1 MSDYP
6 VISAVSATLKQL
18 LTANITQS
26 TDSQIKNVPIEL
38 LSPRELEDKNETLAV
53 SVWLYRVARMT
64 DMLNDPPQRV
74 APNLIAATPL
84 PLLLYYLVTPIA
96 SDPITRHALLGKAMQ
111 VLNDHAIL
119 RGADLQGIL
128 QGTTDQ
134 LRVALEALSLED
146 LSLVWDALS
155 EPYQL
160 SVSYMVQT
168 VTIDSALEPVMT
180 APVVQTQ
187 TKYTQILE
195 VV

>member
-6 VISAVSATLKQL
+6 VISAVSQTLKSL

-38 LSPRELEDKNETLAV
+38 LSPRELQDKNESLAV
-53 SVWLYRVARMT
+53 SVWLYRVARMS
-64 DMLNDPPQRV
+64 DMLNEPPQRV

-84 PLLLYYLVTPIA
+84 PLLLHYLVTPISGDA
-96 SDPITRHALLGKAMQ
+96 LTRHALMGKVLQ
-111 VLNDHAIL
+111 VLNDHSIV

-128 QGTTDQ
+128 QGATDQ

-160 SVSYMVQT
+160 SVSYVVQT
-168 VTIDSALEPVMT
+168 VSIDSALEPVNT
-180 APVVQTQ
+180 TPVLQKQTVYS
-187 TKYTQILE
+187 KILSMQ
-195 VV
+195 

>member
-6 VISAVSATLKQL
+6 VISAVSQTLKTL

-26 TDSQIKNVPIEL
+26 TDSQIKNIPIEL
-38 LSPRELEDKNETLAV
+38 LSPRELQDKNESLAV
-53 SVWLYRVARMT
+53 SVWLYRVARMS
-64 DMLNDPPQRV
+64 DMLNEPPQRV

-84 PLLLYYLVTPIA
+84 PLLLHYLVTPISGDA
-96 SDPITRHALLGKAMQ
+96 LTRHALLGKVLQ
-111 VLNDHAIL
+111 VLNDHAIV

-128 QGTTDQ
+128 QGASDQ

-160 SVSYMVQT
+160 SVSYVVQT
-168 VTIDSALEPVMT
+168 VSIDSALEPINT
-180 APVVQTQ
+180 TPVLQKQTVY
-187 TKYTQILE
+187 TKILSMQ
-195 VV
+195 

>member
-6 VISAVSATLKQL
+6 VISAVSQTLRTL
-18 LTANITQS
+18 LTSDITQS

-38 LSPRELEDKNETLAV
+38 LSPKEMQDNNETLGV
-53 SVWLYRVARMT
+53 SVWLYRVSRMG
-64 DMLNDPPQRV
+64 DLLNEPPQRIS
-74 APNLIAATPL
+74 PTQIARTPL
-84 PLLLYYLVTPIA
+84 PLLLYYLVTPV
-96 SDPITRHALLGKAMQ
+96 STDPLTRHALLGKVMQ

-134 LRVALEALSLED
+134 LRVVLETLSLED

-160 SVSYMVQT
+160 SVSYMVQM
-168 VTIDSALEPVMT
+168 VQIDSAMEPVQVS
-180 APVVQTQ
+180 PVLQRDAT
-187 TKYTQILE
+187 YTQILS
-195 VV
+195 VD

>member
-6 VISAVSATLKQL
+6 VISAVSQTLKSL

-26 TDSQIKNVPIEL
+26 TDSQIKTVPIEL
-38 LSPRELEDKNETLAV
+38 LSPRELQDKNESLAV
-53 SVWLYRVARMT
+53 SVWLYRVARMSE
-64 DMLNDPPQRV
+64 MLNEPPQRI

-84 PLLLYYLVTPIA
+84 PLLLHYLVTPVS
-96 SDPITRHALLGKAMQ
+96 SDALTRHALLGKALQ

-160 SVSYMVQT
+160 SVSYVVQT
-168 VTIDSALEPVMT
+168 VSIDSALEPVFT
-180 APVVQTQ
+180 GTVLEKNTR
-187 TKYTQILE
+187 YTQIVS

>member
-6 VISAVSATLKQL
+6 VISAVSQTLKSL

-26 TDSQIKNVPIEL
+26 TDSQVKNVPIEL
-38 LSPRELEDKNETLAV
+38 LSPRELQDKNESLAV
-53 SVWLYRVARMT
+53 SVWLYRVARMS
-64 DMLNDPPQRV
+64 DMLNEPPQRV

-84 PLLLYYLVTPIA
+84 PLLLHYLVTPISGDA
-96 SDPITRHALLGKAMQ
+96 LTRHALMGKVLQ
-111 VLNDHAIL
+111 VLNDHSIV

-128 QGTTDQ
+128 QGATDQ

-160 SVSYMVQT
+160 SVSYVVQT
-168 VTIDSALEPVMT
+168 VSIDSALEPVNT
-180 APVVQTQ
+180 TPVLQKQTVYS
-187 TKYTQILE
+187 KILSMQ
-195 VV
+195 

>member
-6 VISAVSATLKQL
+6 VISAVSQTLRIL
-18 LTANITQS
+18 LTTDITQS

-38 LSPRELEDKNETLAV
+38 LSPKEMQDNNETLGV
-53 SVWLYRVARMT
+53 SVWLYRVSRMG
-64 DMLNDPPQRV
+64 DLLNEPPQRIS
-74 APNLIAATPL
+74 PTQIARTPL
-84 PLLLYYLVTPIA
+84 PLLLYYLVTPV
-96 SDPITRHALLGKAMQ
+96 STDPLTRHALLGKVMQ

-134 LRVALEALSLED
+134 LRVVLETLSLED

-160 SVSYMVQT
+160 SVSYMVQM
-168 VTIDSALEPVMT
+168 VQIDSAMEPVQVS
-180 APVVQTQ
+180 PVLQRDAT
-187 TKYTQILE
+187 YTMILS
-195 VV
+195 VD

>member
-6 VISAVSATLKQL
+6 VISAVSQTLKAL

-38 LSPRELEDKNETLAV
+38 LSPRELQDKHESLAV
-53 SVWLYRVARMT
+53 SVWLYRVARMS
-64 DMLNDPPQRV
+64 DMLNEPPQRI

-84 PLLLYYLVTPIA
+84 PLLLHYLVTPISGDA
-96 SDPITRHALLGKAMQ
+96 LTRHALLGKVMQ
-111 VLNDHAIL
+111 VLNDHAIV

-128 QGTTDQ
+128 QGATDQ

-160 SVSYMVQT
+160 SVSYVVQT
-168 VTIDSALEPVMT
+168 VSIDSALEPVNKT
-180 APVVQTQ
+180 PVLQKQAVYS
-187 TKYTQILE
+187 KILSMQ
-195 VV
+195 

>member
-6 VISAVSATLKQL
+6 VISAVSQTLKSL

-38 LSPRELEDKNETLAV
+38 LSPRELQDKKESLAV
-53 SVWLYRVARMT
+53 SVWLYRVARMS
-64 DMLNDPPQRV
+64 DMLNEPPQRV

-84 PLLLYYLVTPIA
+84 PLLLHYLVTPISGDA
-96 SDPITRHALLGKAMQ
+96 LTRHALMGKVLQ
-111 VLNDHAIL
+111 VLNDHSIV

-128 QGTTDQ
+128 QGATDQ

-160 SVSYMVQT
+160 SVSYVVQT
-168 VTIDSALEPVMT
+168 VSIDSALEPVNT
-180 APVVQTQ
+180 TPVLQKQTVYS
-187 TKYTQILE
+187 KILSMQ
-195 VV
+195 

>member
-6 VISAVSATLKQL
+6 VISAVSQTLRTV

-38 LSPRELEDKNETLAV
+38 LSPREMQDNNEVLGV
-53 SVWLYRVARMT
+53 SVWLYRVTRMA
-64 DMLNDPPQRV
+64 DMLNEPPQRITATQIV
-74 APNLIAATPL
+74 RTPL
-84 PLLLYYLVTPIA
+84 SILLYYLVTPVA
-96 SDPITRHALLGKAMQ
+96 TDPLTRHALMGKVLQ
-111 VLNDHAIL
+111 VLNDHSIL

-134 LRVALEALSLED
+134 LRVVLETLSLED

-160 SVSYMVQT
+160 SVSYLVQ
-168 VTIDSALEPVMT
+168 VVCIDSALEPVHT
-180 APVVQTQ
+180 STVLEKN
-187 TKYTQILE
+187 TKYTQITS
-195 VV
+195 VA

>member
-6 VISAVSATLKQL
+6 VISAVSQTLKSL

-38 LSPRELEDKNETLAV
+38 LSPRELQDKNESLAV
-53 SVWLYRVARMT
+53 SVWLYRVARMS
-64 DMLNDPPQRV
+64 DMLNEPPQRV

-84 PLLLYYLVTPIA
+84 PLLLHYLVTPISGDA
-96 SDPITRHALLGKAMQ
+96 LTRHALMGKVLQ
-111 VLNDHAIL
+111 VLNDHSIV

-128 QGTTDQ
+128 QGATDQ

-160 SVSYMVQT
+160 SVSYVVQT
-168 VTIDSALEPVMT
+168 VSIDSALEPGNT
-180 APVVQTQ
+180 TPVLQKQTVYS
-187 TKYTQILE
+187 KILSMQ
-195 VV
+195 

>member
-6 VISAVSATLKQL
+6 VISAVSQTLRTV

-38 LSPRELEDKNETLAV
+38 LSPREMQDNNEVLGV
-53 SVWLYRVARMT
+53 SVWLYRVTRMA
-64 DMLNDPPQRV
+64 DMLNEPPQR
-74 APNLIAATPL
+74 ITATQIVRSPL
-84 PLLLYYLVTPIA
+84 PILLYYLVTPVA
-96 SDPITRHALLGKAMQ
+96 TDPLTRHALMGKVLQ
-111 VLNDHAIL
+111 VLNDHSIL

-134 LRVALEALSLED
+134 LRVVLETLSLED

-160 SVSYMVQT
+160 SVSYLVQ
-168 VTIDSALEPVMT
+168 VVCIDSALEPVHT
-180 APVVQTQ
+180 STVLEKNTQ
-187 TKYTQILE
+187 YTQITS
-195 VV
+195 VA

>member
-6 VISAVSATLKQL
+6 VISAVSQTLRTV

-38 LSPRELEDKNETLAV
+38 LSPREMQDNNEVLGV
-53 SVWLYRVARMT
+53 SVWLYRVTRMA
-64 DMLNDPPQRV
+64 DMLNEPPQRITATQIV
-74 APNLIAATPL
+74 RTPL
-84 PLLLYYLVTPIA
+84 PILLYYLVTPVA
-96 SDPITRHALLGKAMQ
+96 TDPLTRHALMGKVLQ
-111 VLNDHAIL
+111 VLNDHSIL

-134 LRVALEALSLED
+134 LRVVLETLSLED

-160 SVSYMVQT
+160 SVSYLVQ
-168 VTIDSALEPVMT
+168 VVCIDSALEPVHT
-180 APVVQTQ
+180 STVLEKNTQ
-187 TKYTQILE
+187 YTQITS
-195 VV
+195 VA

>member
-18 LTANITQS
+18 LTVNITQS
-26 TDSQIKNVPIEL
+26 SDSQIKNVPIEL
-38 LSPRELEDKNETLAV
+38 LSPRELEDKKESLAV
-53 SVWLYRVARMT
+53 SVWLYRVARMS
-64 DMLNDPPQRV
+64 DLLNEPPQRV

-96 SDPITRHALLGKAMQ
+96 GDPTTRHALLGKAMQ
-111 VLNDHAIL
+111 VLNDHSIV

-128 QGTTDQ
+128 QGTTEQ

-160 SVSYMVQT
+160 SVSYVVQP
-168 VTIDSALEPVMT
+168 VTIDSALEPLMV
-180 APVVQTQ
+180 APVIEKRS
-187 TKYTQILE
+187 KYLQIVGE
-195 VV
+195 

>member
-6 VISAVSATLKQL
+6 VISAVSQTLKTL

-26 TDSQIKNVPIEL
+26 TDSQIKNIPIEL
-38 LSPRELEDKNETLAV
+38 LSPRELQDKNESLAV
-53 SVWLYRVARMT
+53 SVWLYRVARMS
-64 DMLNDPPQRV
+64 DMLNEPPQRI

-84 PLLLYYLVTPIA
+84 PLLLHYLVTPISGDA
-96 SDPITRHALLGKAMQ
+96 LTRHALLGKVMQ
-111 VLNDHAIL
+111 VLNDHAIV

-128 QGTTDQ
+128 QGASDQ

-160 SVSYMVQT
+160 SVSYVVQT
-168 VTIDSALEPVMT
+168 VSIDSALEPVNT
-180 APVVQTQ
+180 TPVLQKQAVY
-187 TKYTQILE
+187 TKILSMQ
-195 VV
+195 